1 MMSELSTGLAQ
12 VMERLSNAQYR
23 PSTSRRAEVAKM
35 SCPLPP
41 LPPQFTAPPSFPS
54 SAPSALSPF
63 APAIP
68 SPFVAPAI
76 PGPVP
81 MFTVPNFTI
90 NISPAGTLISS
101 SSSASLPLP
110 PTHSTLSPFS
120 INTSSNMPLPVPPPP
135 HLSIPFTPIGQD
147 ASIPASKWASLCSK
161 FPASQLAAHQWKW
174 LAGDWLPEYEHPTL
188 KQITDIWGEWVDG
201 IGGCIPVEI
210 LTRTW
215 GPKWKQNIGKRKT
228 ENSRRMKVVTLIQD
242 LAMRPG
248 WNIAVALRFI
258 SEKYEPRY
266 QARAFCDYLTKDTRP
281 AVFTAADFYLKHP

>member
-41 LPPQFTAPPSFPS
+41 LPPQFALPAPPSFPS
-54 SAPSALSPF
+54 SAPSTLSPF

-81 MFTVPNFTI
+81 TFTVPNFTI

-101 SSSASLPLP
+101 SLSASLPLP

-135 HLSIPFTPIGQD
+135 HLSIPFTP
-147 ASIPASKWASLCSK
+147 
-161 FPASQLAAHQWKW
+161 LAAHQWKW
-174 LAGDWLPEYEHPTL
+174 LAGDWLPEYKHPTL

-228 ENSRRMKVVTLIQD
+228 ENSRRMKVVTLIQE

-248 WNIAVALRFI
+248 WNIAVVLRFL
-258 SEKYEPRY
+258 SEKYEPKY